1 MPQNFVAKMGKGQG
15 LLDRFLISVP
25 CALCP
30 KSNEIE
36 QSIEYLATE
45 CIDVLDEVYR
55 MIVQFHT
62 DNAVE
67 YKFNDE
73 GEKAMK
79 NE

>member
-1 MPQNFVAKMGKGQG
+1 MGKGQG
-15 LLDRFLISVP
+15 LLDRFLIFVP
-25 CALCP
+25 RALCP

-36 QSIEYLATE
+36 QSIKYLATE
-45 CIDVLDEVYR
+45 CIDDLDEVYR

-67 YKFNDE
+67 NKFNDE